1 MSSTTL
7 TDHPESDHHLHDATE
22 NATFG
27 FWLYLMTFDNG
38 LQIKLPSNF
47 ATNGINVVRIT
58 LTPAD
63 EYDVEFG
70 KLRGLNYKVIE
81 TVEGVYC
88 DMLQDVFT
96 SATGLLTS
104 L

>member
-1 MSSTTL
+1 MTT
-7 TDHPESDHHLHDATE
+7 ATMQLAQTILE
-22 NATFG
+22 QLGGRKFLAMTGANN
-27 FWLYLMTFDNG
+27 LMTFDNG